1 MVSQG
6 RRPLKVGSWVGQPF
20 DDAQAALTD
29 RGLEPVLA
37 DEVYDD
43 EVPKGVVI
51 SHDPDGGTLF
61 RGDEVSFVVSL
72 GPELV
77 EVPRVN
83 LSGVDAATQ
92 TLEDAGFQVDV
103 EQAETYYGLG
113 FVVRSDPEAGS
124 LAPKGST
131 ITIFVA

>member
-1 MVSQG
+1 M
-6 RRPLKVGSWVGQPF
+6 
-20 DDAQAALTD
+20 
-29 RGLEPVLA
+29 A

-51 SHDPDGGTLF
+51 SHEPDGGTLF
-61 RGDEVSFVVSL
+61 RGEKVAFVVSL

-92 TLEDAGFQVDV
+92 TLEDAGFEVDV

-113 FVVRSDPEAGS
+113 FVVRSDPEAGAM
-124 LAPKGST
+124 APKGST